1 MVAIFVPFYIT
12 KTQQLSLGKA
22 RCPPPHQS
30 PIEQKM
36 CFWVLEWSVPLN
48 WFATCVW
55 NLWSC
60 SRTLTTSSRMQQV
73 GILLTGTLD
82 KVNTHIS
89 CLKRPSSK
97 FACLVCSCC
106 ANWISSSAS
115 QGPRALWVST
125 SLICL
130 QLSHDFA
137 ETPVS
142 VRHSKV
148 RPAVE
153 KPHSPRTFII
163 QQPRKF

>member
-1 MVAIFVPFYIT
+1 MPLYNQNSATFTWKLNGFF
-12 KTQQLSLGKA
+12 
-22 RCPPPHQS
+22 PPKPYRA
-30 PIEQKM
+30 KM
-36 CFWVLEWSVPLN
+36 CFLSAWVNFPCKLIWHLLCLEPVILQQDSHHLQQDAASWYSSD
-48 WFATCVW
+48 W
-55 NLWSC
+55 NTRQGKHKPFLHE
-60 SRTLTTSSRMQQV
+60 
-73 GILLTGTLD
+73 
-82 KVNTHIS
+82 KA
-89 CLKRPSSK
+89 SSK

-115 QGPRALWVST
+115 RGPRAVWVST